1 VERIFNGAKLTDFY
15 GKQNAFP
22 IECFQKQ
29 LDGFV
34 KKKVAL
40 GKDNL
45 GTIQKRESKE
55 FLY

>member
-29 LDGFV
+29 VDGFT
-34 KKKVAL
+34 KRKVAF

-45 GTIQKRESKE
+45 GKMQKRESRE
-55 FLY
+55 FLK